1 MFDYP
6 KLDFLKIYQKFSSP
20 INERDCGQ
28 ECSKFNLNNIPFC
41 CDLSFAIPAAYHDEW
56 QYLKK
61 NTDLWRVWKVEDLPI
76 DEIGSDTICED
87 VPENMLLLACKGV
100 SCCQRDFRALGCRQF
115 PFFPYITNDFRF
127 IGLAYEWEFE
137 NKCWVIS
144 HLDQVSDP
152 YRQEF
157 VLTFDEIF
165 NLWPEEM
172 ESYAIKSEEMR
183 KIFKERKQRIPIL
196 HRNGKNYLISPKNE
210 RINITPSTK
219 FKKFN
224 PYLPE

>member
-115 PFFPYITNDFRF
+115 PFFPYIINDF
-127 IGLAYEWEFE
+127 
-137 NKCWVIS
+137 
-144 HLDQVSDP
+144 
-152 YRQEF
+152 
-157 VLTFDEIF
+157 
-165 NLWPEEM
+165 
-172 ESYAIKSEEMR
+172 
-183 KIFKERKQRIPIL
+183 
-196 HRNGKNYLISPKNE
+196 
-210 RINITPSTK
+210 
-219 FKKFN
+219 
-224 PYLPE
+224 LPG